1 MNLED
6 FFWKNELGSYEL
18 ACENKYFVM
27 FALRIPC
34 EINQWQLMLFF
45 VIILPYDLIILLGFL
60 NAWNRGIGIW
70 CGSFNLRIILAY
82 IEYKKVCCKLW
93 RISWLWICLLIV
105 EASLFWSVFFFFFF
119 LVFKFSSFFPHRIFC
134 FLEDTWCLVLQIFSC

>member
-1 MNLED
+1 
-6 FFWKNELGSYEL
+6 
-18 ACENKYFVM
+18 M

-105 EASLFWSVFFFFFF
+105 EASLFWSVFFFFFSF
-119 LVFKFSSFFPHRIFC
+119 QVFKFFSTPNILLLGRHVMLSASDLFLLGGLIGRISFHFFPSAVECH
-134 FLEDTWCLVLQIFSC
+134 